1 MQVLICAC
9 KDLVVSFR

>member
-9 KDLVVSFR
+9 KDLVVSFC